1 MAMKRAATS
10 DRRGKVRLIRCCHCT
25 KTFPAEHEATVVMH
39 IQHHLEKNYNQRRH
53 YIEHQRLICKQK
65 WCKQRCGLKFEK
77 PVDLATHH
85 HDHHAQTYWVETNGD
100 KCHVAEEN
108 SRKEGNKLISKLCLQ
123 DCGADLNW
131 LFFSAPAPN
140 INEQDYGAEI
150 RRRERTPWAPGKDVN
165 QQEFIMALAAFLKQS
180 SGKMEVPVWADLV
193 RTNNRKELAANWVY
207 IRTKVALVKTNNRKE
222 LAADWFY
229 IRTASIAR
237 HLYMCHTNNGSSP
250 SHWADEKALQVLEHL
265 KLARKDPNGERRLT
279 RQGRRNLD
287 HIVAQIKGRTW
298 TRSSTTRR
306 CAQDADDDSEDY
318 GFVHTETEEAGSNG
332 KDKGFDFVSFEYSES
347 DEKAMDEL
355 NVSKAGDELTVEK
368 AVDGMNV
375 GRS

>member
-1 MAMKRAATS
+1 M
-10 DRRGKVRLIRCCHCT
+10 
-25 KTFPAEHEATVVMH
+25 
-39 IQHHLEKNYNQRRH
+39 
-53 YIEHQRLICKQK
+53 
-65 WCKQRCGLKFEK
+65 
-77 PVDLATHH
+77 
-85 HDHHAQTYWVETNGD
+85 
-100 KCHVAEEN
+100 
-108 SRKEGNKLISKLCLQ
+108 
-123 DCGADLNW
+123 
-131 LFFSAPAPN
+131 
-140 INEQDYGAEI
+140 
-150 RRRERTPWAPGKDVN
+150 KDVN
-165 QQEFIMALAAFLKQS
+165 QREFIMALAAFLKQS
-180 SGKMEVPVWADLV
+180 SGKMEVPVWADLF

-318 GFVHTETEEAGSNG
+318 GCVHTETEEAGSDG
-332 KDKGFDFVSFEYSES
+332 KNKSVDFVSFEYSES
-347 DEKAMDEL
+347 AEKE
-355 NVSKAGDELTVEK
+355 VDELTVEK
-368 AVDGMNV
+368 EVDGMNV
-375 GRS
+375 SRS